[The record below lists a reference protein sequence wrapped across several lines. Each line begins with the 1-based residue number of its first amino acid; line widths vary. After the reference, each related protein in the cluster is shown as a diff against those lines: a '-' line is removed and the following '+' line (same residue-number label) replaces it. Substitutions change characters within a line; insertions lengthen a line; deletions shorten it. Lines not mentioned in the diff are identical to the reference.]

1 MRRISKRRAERQKNK
16 EWKRIESGRTERDDI
31 NPEAA
36 KFPKLAK
43 AEEGIIAYILDHP
56 DSANAIFSKLP
67 AERFATSFHKKVY
80 EILKNNADFESGS
93 GLSVFSGE
101 LSPEEMGRISGILVK
116 SREITVD
123 AATLDDYVDLLLKT
137 STDKQPAA
145 EMSDDDFLRYTQNLK
160 REKR

>member
-1 MRRISKRRAERQKNK
+1 
-16 EWKRIESGRTERDDI
+16 
-31 NPEAA
+31 
-36 KFPKLAK
+36 
-43 AEEGIIAYILDHP
+43 
-56 DSANAIFSKLP
+56 
-67 AERFATSFHKKVY
+67 
-80 EILKNNADFESGS
+80 
-93 GLSVFSGE
+93 
-101 LSPEEMGRISGILVK
+101 MGRISGILVK